1 MCRKNIIA
9 DDKKISK
16 NNFCRNRKPFI
27 INDKD
32 VNKILVS
39 GKEPYKKAHLKTG
52 YNDND
57 DIRPSC
63 ITLSR
68 MIGYAKYFNSNK
80 TMSIGKRLLKKVYQ
94 DMVKD

>member
-1 MCRKNIIA
+1 MLCK
-9 DDKKISK
+9 
-16 NNFCRNRKPFI
+16 RNHVIFYQLDCI
-27 INDKD
+27 TNWNDKD

-57 DIRPSC
+57 DTRPSC